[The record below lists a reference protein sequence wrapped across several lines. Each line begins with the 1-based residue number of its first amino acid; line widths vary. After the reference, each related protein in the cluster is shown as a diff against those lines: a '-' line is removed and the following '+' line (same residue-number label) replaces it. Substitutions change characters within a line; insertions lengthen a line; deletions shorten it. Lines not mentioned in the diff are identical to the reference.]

1 MKSLLFIILF
11 ITAIS
16 SIAQDTTKA
25 TKHIFKKN
33 NLFDLGVSIGD
44 KQVVGSLDWNHFH
57 GVGKKQNLKLGYG
70 IRYSGFHGIES
81 KVYTT
86 APAKLTSGQ
95 EGPQVLFVDNIPN
108 NIDTINVA
116 RNPYVGMA
124 NIFLSAQ
131 YTFFKK
137 LDLGFNIDL
146 VGFSFGGK
154 TTGAYTVHSSAQPN
168 VNDGSTQ
175 NLTPTAF
182 NLLLVS
188 DNDLGSLNSEFF
200 LRYWINDKWA
210 IKGVFTFIFTEYTT
224 GSKLRFE
231 NDRFRNKGILFG
243 LGVTYRPWK

>member
-1 MKSLLFIILF
+1 MKLPLFIVLNVLF
-11 ITAIS
+11 LTGK
-16 SIAQDTTKA
+16 AQDSTK
-25 TKHIFKKN
+25 TSKHIFKNN
-33 NLFDLGVSIGD
+33 NLFDLGISIGD
-44 KQVVGSLDWNHFH
+44 KQVVGALDWNHFH

-70 IRYSGFHGIES
+70 IRYSGFHGIDS
-81 KVYTT
+81 KIYTT

-95 EGPQVLFVDNIPN
+95 EGPQVLFVDNLPN

-146 VGFSFGGK
+146 VGFSFGSK
-154 TTGAYTVHSSAQPN
+154 TTGAYTVHSSGKPN

-175 NLTPTAF
+175 TLTPTAF

-188 DNDLGSLNSEFF
+188 DNDLGSLNSEFY

-210 IKGVFTFIFTEYTT
+210 IKGIFTFIFTEYTT
-224 GSKLRFE
+224 GSKLRLD